1 MPLHPLPSPC
11 TEHAGAGRCGGMY
24 PRESLEAPL
33 ELRRKVG
40 LLGPIKTFCQKTTFG
55 GVWSRAHDVLC
66 GVFGESPEFRAFK
79 KLFAMQQSVEEL
91 NEELHDIDRTLSLR
105 CVVACF
111 YFFKRCLYLK
121 KIVFFFVCVKPGPRL
136 RHLVQRLS

>member
-1 MPLHPLPSPC
+1 MHPQGPP
-11 TEHAGAGRCGGMY
+11 
-24 PRESLEAPL
+24 EASL

-40 LLGPIKTFCQKTTFG
+40 LLGPIKTFCQKKNTFG

-66 GVFGESPEFRAFK
+66 GVFGESLEFRAFK

-105 CVVACF
+105 CVIAYF
-111 YFFKRCLYLK
+111 YFL
-121 KIVFFFVCVKPGPRL
+121 IVVYT
-136 RHLVQRLS
+136 